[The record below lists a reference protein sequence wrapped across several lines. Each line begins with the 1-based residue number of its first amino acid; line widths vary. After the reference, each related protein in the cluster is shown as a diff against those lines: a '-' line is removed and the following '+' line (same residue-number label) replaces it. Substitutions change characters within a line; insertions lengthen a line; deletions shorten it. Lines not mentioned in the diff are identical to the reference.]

1 MALPSRPPPR
11 ASGVVLAGGRAR
23 RFGRDKLA
31 EPVGGAPLIHRPIAV
46 LAALCSEVIVAIA
59 PDAADPELPGGL
71 AVPLRIV
78 RDRVTDGGPL
88 AGLVAGLREAREPLV
103 LVVGGDMPDLGLA
116 LLEGLLRRA
125 DETGAGAVA
134 LVEREVVRSLPAIVR
149 SSALPVAERRLSSA
163 DRSLIGLF
171 RSLGL
176 VVIPETEWRAWDAA
190 GDSLRDV
197 DTPED
202 LRAPG
207 R

>member
-1 MALPSRPPPR
+1 MALPSRPPPP

-31 EPVGGAPLIHRPIAV
+31 EPIGGGPLLHRPIAV

-59 PDAADPELPGGL
+59 PGSAAPALPESGELL
-71 AVPLRIV
+71 WVV
-78 RDRVTDGGPL
+78 RDPIPDGGPL

-103 LVVGGDMPDLGLA
+103 LVVGGDMPDLRPA

-134 LVEREVVRSLPAIVR
+134 LAEREVVRSLPAVVR
-149 SSALPVAERRLSSA
+149 SSALPVAERRLGSA
-163 DRSLIGLF
+163 DRSLVGCF

-176 VVIPETEWRAWDAA
+176 VVIPEMEWRAWDAA

-197 DTPED
+197 DSPED
-202 LRAPG
+202 LPAPE